1 MRSTLQAGNGVEQ
14 NKGEEAKRKSGQK
27 SLNFVTGQKSLQP
40 RLPGIQA
47 GHIQGKGSRADDSQ
61 DQHAVKFLI

>member
-1 MRSTLQAGNGVEQ
+1 MRSTLQACNGVEQ
-14 NKGEEAKRKSGQK
+14 NKGEKTKRKGGQK
-27 SLNFVTGQKSLQP
+27 SLNFITGQKSLQL

-61 DQHAVKFLI
+61 DQHAVKFQI